1 MAENIIKDIFLA
13 GLGVASITKEKAEKL
28 MNELVNRG
36 ETSNKEAGDY
46 LDKLLER
53 GKKEREEFRGN
64 VNKEVGKVIGKLGLA
79 TKEDVAEIIKRIDRL
94 EKKVAGK

>member
-1 MAENIIKDIFLA
+1 MADSIIKDIFLA

-28 MNELVNRG
+28 MDEMVKRG
-36 ETSNKEAGDY
+36 GVKDKEAKGYID
-46 LDKLLER
+46 DLLER

-64 VNKEVGKVIGKLGLA
+64 VSKEVQKVMDKLGLA
-79 TKEDVAEIIKRIDRL
+79 TKDDVAKIMKRIEKL